1 MRSALESL
9 NKSYDL
15 FMMLEQVDK
24 QIAVIE
30 KEQQFLNKAMENGH
44 INHEAIVQHEFEKHF
59 LEKIKIKEA
68 NEMMIDAYDDGK
80 AYYDNYKKLVSKV
93 KNDYFS
99 RSSENLKEDMQRLA
113 PRVSYLSLITK
124 DVIEL
129 FNQKSAVEIF

>member
-1 MRSALESL
+1 
-9 NKSYDL
+9 
-15 FMMLEQVDK
+15 
-24 QIAVIE
+24 
-30 KEQQFLNKAMENGH
+30 MENGH
-44 INHEAIVQHEFEKHF
+44 INHEAIVQHEFEKTF
-59 LEKIKIKEA
+59 PRKDKKIKEA

-124 DVIEL
+124 DVIEF
-129 FNQKSAVEIF
+129 FNQKKRSRNILDFSDYEHFALKILNQQGFKIFGIYRIILGLYLLSIA